1 MTMTRAPF
9 FLAALLATPALPCSP
24 AIDDLLSA
32 GLIVDGETG
41 VPTRVHVAFS
51 PIGIFDTVQIL
62 DADDFDGPPVATV
75 TLSGEGGLAGLVSLA
90 PDRRYHLVAQ
100 GLPDTVTFST
110 GAGEDTIAPEAP
122 EVALDVIQ
130 RGPELLPF
138 FDSCGGGGFDGGS
151 TRIDVL
157 VATGPDTAGVIAR
170 DPDSGAVLQLGR
182 DTLTF
187 VDRDG
192 GSTLID
198 VVAIDR
204 AGNES
209 EPVPVSLDFGG
220 PGGCSQCDV
229 GDSGA
234 VAVAGLALLL
244 MRRRRTA
251 QAAISPHM

>member
-9 FLAALLATPALPCSP
+9 FFAALLATPALPCSP

-51 PIGIFDTVQIL
+51 PIGVFDTVQIV
-62 DADDFDGPPVATV
+62 DADDVDGPPVATV
-75 TLSGEGGLAGLVSLA
+75 TLTGESGLAGLVTLA

-122 EVALDVIQ
+122 EVALDVIH
-130 RGPELLPF
+130 RGPEVLPF

-157 VATGPDTAGVIAR
+157 VATTPDTAGVIAR
-170 DPDSGAVLQLGR
+170 DPDSGAVLRHGR

-187 VDRDG
+187 VDTDG
-192 GSTLID
+192 GSALIE
-198 VVAIDR
+198 VVAVDR

-209 EPVPVSLDFGG
+209 EPVPVTLDFGG
-220 PGGCSQCDV
+220 PGGCSQGGAGDMGV
-229 GDSGA
+229 G
-234 VAVAGLALLL
+234 VAGLALLL
-244 MRRRRTA
+244 VRRRRHPRTA
-251 QAAISPHM
+251 TSAHM